1 MKDIEAKSLLKKNW
15 GLEAQISAL
24 PSERDINFKIA
35 GKKNYVLKIYPKV
48 DASLKIKLNLQNRVL
63 KFLEDN
69 KVNTSPAV
77 VPTKSKKLL
86 INPSKNSAARLLTF
100 HEGTAWGVKGEHTGE
115 EIEQLGRLIATV
127 DKNLN
132 SMKISKEE
140 RKSLDASF
148 IWNMLQAEK
157 LLAWSSKI
165 TDSKVQAVVDKTLN
179 NYKKNVLPKLKKM
192 PMQVIHNDGNDYNII
207 EDKDKLVLIDFGD
220 MIYAPKVVGAA
231 VAAAYVGLKSN
242 DPVKQ
247 IAQFVRGYHSVNPF
261 SLDEIA
267 IFIEL
272 VKVRLASSVAN
283 AALQR
288 SNNPDNDYLSISQKD
303 VPDCLIALDKFDS
316 NFALFRLRNAIGL
329 EANPNAK
336 AIRDYLLVTK
346 PANLLDK
353 SFSDLKRVYIN
364 WSFDNPEIAR
374 STKEIEDLMAKSG
387 AQVTIGYYCENRN
400 VYQGEAFNPAA
411 DSARTFHLGVDV
423 GMPAGTP
430 IYAPLDGVI
439 EIFNNNSTHLDYGP
453 VVILRH
459 KTDQGVPFWTLYGHL
474 SIDSM
479 PDWKVGKEIKAGGLI
494 GRMGKEEENVGW
506 PPHTHFQ
513 LLTDLCGMGIDIY
526 GVAPRDEIALWRGIS
541 LNPNLILG
549 IESGTDAHAKI
560 SPASIKS
567 DRRVV
572 ISQNLSLNFKNPVNI
587 VAGSGAY
594 LFDEKGKSYLDLV
607 NNVAHVGHGHPRVV
621 AAAAAQMSV
630 LNTNTR
636 YLHQT
641 VVEYGKAITSSM
653 PDPLSV
659 IFFVNSGSEAN
670 DLAIR
675 LARAHTNAKGV
686 VALRHGYHGHT
697 QSVVEISPYKFLG
710 KGGAGAPKHVA
721 VAELPDLFRGKF
733 TGKGATEKYL
743 SNLKKSISSLKQPLS
758 AFFVESIVSTAGQI
772 VLPPGYLAE
781 AFKVVRANGGVCVS
795 DEVQIGMGRVG
806 EKFWGFE
813 LHGVV
818 PDIVTLGKPLGNGH
832 PLAAVVTT
840 PQIAASFNN
849 GMEYFNTFG
858 GNPVSAAI
866 GQAVL
871 EVIYDQKL
879 QLNAKNVG
887 QYLQDGIRSLMRSYP
902 IIADVRGSGL
912 FIGVEMMLNEKK
924 PATDQVSD
932 LMEFALSKGV
942 LLSCDGPDNNV
953 LKIKPPLVITKSDV
967 DLLLNVMGDWLGKK

>member
-1 MKDIEAKSLLKKNW
+1 MSEFILFVAWLVEICPLQDVENIETKRNAHIGKN
-15 GLEAQISAL
+15 LSISY
-24 PSERDINFKIA
+24 EKH
-35 GKKNYVLKIYPKV
+35 LKIDKAALQYLYDDKGNTYIDCVNNVSHIGHCHP
-48 DASLKIKLNLQNRVL
+48 SLVRV
-63 KFLEDN
+63 
-69 KVNTSPAV
+69 
-77 VPTKSKKLL
+77 
-86 INPSKNSAARLLTF
+86 
-100 HEGTAWGVKGEHTGE
+100 
-115 EIEQLGRLIATV
+115 
-127 DKNLN
+127 
-132 SMKISKEE
+132 
-140 RKSLDASF
+140 
-148 IWNMLQAEK
+148 
-157 LLAWSSKI
+157 
-165 TDSKVQAVVDKTLN
+165 
-179 NYKKNVLPKLKKM
+179 
-192 PMQVIHNDGNDYNII
+192 MQ
-207 EDKDKLVLIDFGD
+207 
-220 MIYAPKVVGAA
+220 
-231 VAAAYVGLKSN
+231 
-242 DPVKQ
+242 KQ
-247 IAQFVRGYHSVNPF
+247 IAS
-261 SLDEIA
+261 
-267 IFIEL
+267 
-272 VKVRLASSVAN
+272 
-283 AALQR
+283 
-288 SNNPDNDYLSISQKD
+288 
-303 VPDCLIALDKFDS
+303 
-316 NFALFRLRNAIGL
+316 
-329 EANPNAK
+329 
-336 AIRDYLLVTK
+336 
-346 PANLLDK
+346 
-353 SFSDLKRVYIN
+353 
-364 WSFDNPEIAR
+364 
-374 STKEIEDLMAKSG
+374 
-387 AQVTIGYYCENRN
+387 
-400 VYQGEAFNPAA
+400 
-411 DSARTFHLGVDV
+411 
-423 GMPAGTP
+423 
-430 IYAPLDGVI
+430 
-439 EIFNNNSTHLDYGP
+439 
-453 VVILRH
+453 
-459 KTDQGVPFWTLYGHL
+459 
-474 SIDSM
+474 
-479 PDWKVGKEIKAGGLI
+479 
-494 GRMGKEEENVGW
+494 
-506 PPHTHFQ
+506 
-513 LLTDLCGMGIDIY
+513 
-526 GVAPRDEIALWRGIS
+526 
-541 LNPNLILG
+541 
-549 IESGTDAHAKI
+549 
-560 SPASIKS
+560 
-567 DRRVV
+567 
-572 ISQNLSLNFKNPVNI
+572 
-587 VAGSGAY
+587 
-594 LFDEKGKSYLDLV
+594 
-607 NNVAHVGHGHPRVV
+607 
-621 AAAAAQMSV
+621 

-743 SNLKKSISSLKQPLS
+743 SNLKKSITSLKQPLS

-772 VLPPGYLAE
+772 VLPPGYLSE

-887 QYLQDGIRSLMRSYP
+887 QYLQDGVGSLMRSNP

-912 FIGVEMMLNEKK
+912 FIGVEMMVDEKR
-924 PATDQVSD
+924 PATEQVSD

-967 DLLLNVMGDWLGKK
+967 DLLLNVMSDWLVKK

>member
-1 MKDIEAKSLLKKNW
+1 MRSEEAKSLLKKNW
-15 GLEAQISAL
+15 GIDGEISSL
-24 PSERDINFKIA
+24 PGERDINFKVS
-35 GKKNYVLKIYPKV
+35 GKTSYVLKIYPKV
-48 DASLKIKLNLQNRVL
+48 DSTLKIRLNLQNKVL
-63 KFLEDN
+63 KFLEEK
-69 KVNTSPAV
+69 KVNTSPFV
-77 VPTKSKKLL
+77 VPTKNKKLL
-86 INPSKNSAARLLTF
+86 INPSKGSAARVLTF
-100 HEGTAWGVKGEHTGE
+100 HEGLAWGAKNEHSGE

-132 SMKISKEE
+132 QLKISKEE
-140 RKSLDASF
+140 RKSLNTPF
-148 IWNMLQAEK
+148 IWNMLQAES
-157 LLAWSSKI
+157 LLSWSSKI
-165 TDSKVQAVVDKTLN
+165 SDANSRKVVEATLS

-207 EDKDKLVLIDFGD
+207 ENGEKLVLIDFGD
-220 MIYAPKVVGAA
+220 MIFAPKVVGAA
-231 VAAAYVGLKSN
+231 VAAAYVGLKSD
-242 DPVKQ
+242 DPLKQ
-247 IAQFVRGYHSVNPF
+247 ISQFIRGYHSVYPL
-261 SLDEIA
+261 SLEEIA
-267 IFIEL
+267 ILIEL

-288 SNNPDNDYLSISQKD
+288 GNNPDNDYLSISQND
-303 VPDCLIALDKFDS
+303 VPRCLDALDKFDT

-336 AIRDYLLVTK
+336 PIRDYLLSVK
-346 PANLLDK
+346 PANLLEK

-364 WSFDNPEIAR
+364 WSFDNPEIPR
-374 STKEIEDLMAKSG
+374 STKAIEDLMAKTG
-387 AQVTIGYYCENRN
+387 ADVTIGYYCENRN

-411 DSARTFHLGVDV
+411 ASARTFHLGVDV

-430 IYAPLDGVI
+430 IFAPLDGVI
-439 EIFNNNSTHLDYGP
+439 EIFNNNATHLDYGP

-459 KTDQGVPFWTLYGHL
+459 KTDKGIPFWTLYGHL

-479 PDWKVGKEIKAGGLI
+479 PDWKIGKEIKAGGLI

-541 LNPNLILG
+541 LNPNLVLG

-560 SPASIKS
+560 SPASIRS

-572 ISQNLSLNFKNPVNI
+572 ISQNLSLNFKNPINI
-587 VAGSGAY
+587 VSGSGAY

-607 NNVAHVGHGHPRVV
+607 NNVAHVGHSHPRVV
-621 AAAAAQMSV
+621 AAAASQMSL

-636 YLHQT
+636 YLHQS
-641 VVEYGKAITSSM
+641 VVEYGKAITSTM

-675 LARAHTNAKGV
+675 LARAHTKSKGV

-710 KGGAGAPKHVA
+710 KGGEGAPSHVA
-721 VAELPDLFRGKF
+721 VAELPDLFRGKY

-743 SNLKKSISSLKQPLS
+743 SNLKKSISSLKQPIS
-758 AFFVESIVSTAGQI
+758 AFFAESIVSTAGQI
-772 VLPPGYLAE
+772 VLPPGYLAA
-781 AFKVVRANGGVCVS
+781 AFKMVRSAGGLCVS

-806 EKFWGFE
+806 DKFWGFE
-813 LHGVV
+813 LHDVV

-840 PQIAASFNN
+840 PEVAVSFNN

-871 EVIYDQKL
+871 EVIYDQRL
-879 QLNAKNVG
+879 QLNAKNMG
-887 QYLQDGIRSLMRSYP
+887 QYLRDGVSSLAKDHS

-912 FIGVEMMLNEKK
+912 FIGVEMMRDKNI
-924 PATDQVSD
+924 PATSEVAD
-932 LMEFALSKGV
+932 LMEFALNKGV

-953 LKIKPPLVITKSDV
+953 LKIKPPLIVTKSDV
-967 DLLLNVMGDWLGKK
+967 DHLLNVFSDWLGKK

>member
-1 MKDIEAKSLLKKNW
+1 MRSEEAKSLLKKNW
-15 GLEAQISAL
+15 GIDGQISSL
-24 PSERDINFKIA
+24 PSERDINFKIS
-35 GKKNYVLKIYPKV
+35 GKANYVLKIYPKV
-48 DASLKIKLNLQNRVL
+48 DSTLKTRLNLQNKVL
-63 KFLEDN
+63 KFLEE
-69 KVNTSPAV
+69 KKINTSPFV

-86 INPSKNSAARLLTF
+86 INPSKGSIARLLTF
-100 HEGTAWGVKGEHTGE
+100 HEGAAWGNKSEHSGE

-132 SMKISKEE
+132 QLKISKEE
-140 RKSLDASF
+140 RKSLNAPF
-148 IWNMLQAEK
+148 IWNMLQAES
-157 LLAWSSKI
+157 LLSWSSKI
-165 TDSKVQAVVDKTLN
+165 SDSNSRKVVEATISN
-179 NYKKNVLPKLKKM
+179 FKKNILPRLKKM

-207 EDKDKLVLIDFGD
+207 ENGEKLVLIDFGD
-220 MIYAPKVVGAA
+220 MIYAPKIVGAA
-231 VAAAYVGLKSN
+231 VAAAYVGLKSD

-247 IAQFVRGYHSVNPF
+247 ISQFIRGYHSVNPL
-261 SLDEIA
+261 SLEEIS
-267 IFIEL
+267 ILIEL

-288 SNNPDNDYLSISQKD
+288 GVNPDNDYLSISQND
-303 VPDCLIALDKFDS
+303 VPKCLAALDKFDS

-329 EANPNAK
+329 EANPNSK
-336 AIRDYLLVTK
+336 PVRDYLLSIK
-346 PANLLDK
+346 PANLLEK

-364 WSFDNPEIAR
+364 WSFDNPEIPR
-374 STKEIEDLMAKSG
+374 STQAIEDLMAKTG
-387 AQVTIGYYCENRN
+387 AEVTIGYYCENRN

-411 DSARTFHLGVDV
+411 ASARTFHLGVDV

-439 EIFNNNSTHLDYGP
+439 EIFNNNSTYLDYGP

-459 KTDQGVPFWTLYGHL
+459 KTDKGIPFWTLYGHL

-479 PDWKVGKEIKAGGLI
+479 PDWKIGKEIKAGGLI

-526 GVAPRDEIALWRGIS
+526 GVAPKDEIALWRGIS
-541 LNPNLILG
+541 LNPNLVLG

-560 SPASIKS
+560 SPASIRS

-572 ISQNLSLNFKNPVNI
+572 ISQNLSLNFKNPINI
-587 VAGSGAY
+587 VSGSGAY

-607 NNVAHVGHGHPRVV
+607 NNVAHVGHSHPRVV
-621 AAAAAQMSV
+621 AAAASQMSL

-636 YLHQT
+636 YLHQSI
-641 VVEYGKAITSSM
+641 VEYGKAITSSM

-675 LARAHTNAKGV
+675 LARAHTKSKGV

-697 QSVVEISPYKFLG
+697 QAVVEISPYKFLG
-710 KGGAGAPKHVA
+710 KGGQGAPAHVA
-721 VAELPDLFRGKF
+721 VAELPDLFRGKH
-733 TGKGATEKYL
+733 TGKGSTEKYL
-743 SNLKKSISSLKQPLS
+743 SNLKKSISSLKQPIS
-758 AFFVESIVSTAGQI
+758 AFFAESIVSTAGQI
-772 VLPPGYLAE
+772 VLPPGYLSA
-781 AFKVVRANGGVCVS
+781 AYKMVRAAGGLCVS

-813 LHGVV
+813 LHDVV

-840 PQIAASFNN
+840 PEVADSFNN

-871 EVIYDQKL
+871 EVVYDQRL
-879 QLNAKNVG
+879 QLNAKNMG
-887 QYLQDGIRSLMRSYP
+887 KYLRDGVSSLAKDHP

-912 FIGVEMMLNEKK
+912 FIGVEMMLDKK
-924 PATDQVSD
+924 TPATNEVAD
-932 LMEFALSKGV
+932 LMEFALNKGV

-953 LKIKPPLVITKSDV
+953 LKIKPPLIITKSDV
-967 DLLLNVMGDWLGKK
+967 DHLLNVFSDWLNKK